1 MTLDKLK
8 VVARQHEQREEW
20 REAIELYRQAAR
32 DGEGAGEGGD
42 PSLYNRIGDLEYR
55 LGNTRAA
62 CEAWDQAAARYGE
75 HGLTNNAIALCH
87 KILRLEPSRI
97 HTYLDMATFQ
107 ARKRMLIEVKSN
119 LTAYRDRMHTV
130 GQADDCRAELERF
143 GATFAGWRELRR
155 EVDALLG
162 RDAGEGDDST
172 AALGGSEGGHG
183 LVFIDTGPIELERA
197 SHPVMD
203 AADASSGALML
214 GDMTL
219 EERPSVDALPGLEST
234 VAGDGGVDATI
245 GSVDGLVDVERTAS
259 EVGETA
265 AVEGLDSHVGSVADG
280 PELTVQIDGLE
291 TREFT
296 PPTEPVPHAPAV
308 TDDVLFI
315 DLGSSAPAT
324 DAQAPAADP
333 SDDAIEMPA
342 ITVPDAD
349 DPLGQRVAAQAYLE
363 RGDRVA
369 GIAALD
375 RALELYSAR
384 SEWLHAWQVAGEL
397 IDADPQSTARHQA
410 RVEVAAKMHDNAR
423 LVESYQALGDALVRG
438 GSSDKAVAVY
448 RRLLE
453 LDERN
458 EAARAA
464 LRAMLPE
471 PTEPA
476 VPEGFV
482 DFGAMVIDDAGP
494 RSTRM
499 RTETTAISDDED
511 ETFREALAEFK
522 RALDQNVAVE
532 DYQAHYDLGIAF
544 KEMGLLDEAVGEFQ
558 KALRATEGRLRTAE
572 ALGATFLEKGM
583 PPVAEAVLRSVER
596 GPEDDSAKI
605 GVLYWLGRALESQG
619 KGKQA
624 RGYYERVLAVDVG
637 FMDTVDRI
645 AGLSAEHSS

>member
-97 HTYLDMATFQ
+97 RTYLDMATFQ
-107 ARKRMLIEVKSN
+107 ARKRMLFEVKAN

-130 GQADDCRAELERF
+130 GQADDCRTELERF
-143 GATFAGWRELRR
+143 GATFAGWRELRH

-162 RDAGEGDDST
+162 RDAGDGDDST
-172 AALGGSEGGHG
+172 ASLGGSEGGHG

-197 SHPVMD
+197 SHPAPD
-203 AADASSGALML
+203 AGSVAPGALML

-219 EERPSVDALPGLEST
+219 EERPSVDALPGLESS
-234 VAGDGGVDATI
+234 GDGPGAEDTTI
-245 GSVDGLVDVERTAS
+245 GVVDGLVDIERTAS
-259 EVGETA
+259 EVGETI
-265 AVEGLDSHVGSVADG
+265 AVEGLDSHVDG
-280 PELTVQIDGLE
+280 ATETPDLTVHLDGLE

-296 PPTEPVPHAPAV
+296 PPTEVIAPAPAV
-308 TDDVLFI
+308 SDDVLFI
-315 DLGSSAPAT
+315 DLGTSTPSSPEDAT
-324 DAQAPAADP
+324 HAGDEGTAALP
-333 SDDAIEMPA
+333 AIEA
-342 ITVPDAD
+342 PDPD

-363 RGDRVA
+363 RGERVA

-397 IDADPQSTARHQA
+397 IDAEPQSTARHQA
-410 RVEVAAKMHDNAR
+410 RVEVAARMHDNAR

-438 GSSDKAVAVY
+438 GHSDKAVAVY

-464 LRAMLPE
+464 LRAMMPE
-471 PTEPA
+471 PSEPA